1 MNAPVKFLF
10 EDDFAA
16 GHSGPGKRTVTAAA
30 HEAALTRVD
39 AEAYRKGVAAAEA
52 EIEGRAAAACDR
64 IAQAIGTMAQGLSA
78 IEARLEAESVEVA
91 VAVARKLAP
100 ELIAAEPLGEI
111 AALAASCFHQL
122 VAARLE
128 IEAVEVAVAVA
139 RKLVPELLAR
149 EPFAEIAALA
159 TDCFRHLVATPHVV
173 VRVNETLAV
182 IAREKL
188 DEIVRARGLES
199 RLVVLAE
206 PDIAV
211 GDCRIEWADGGIT
224 RDAAATSAAIE
235 EAVSRYIKARIGA
248 APMPDV
254 SWRIDR

>member
-30 HEAALTRVD
+30 HEAALARVE

-52 EIEGRAAAACDR
+52 QIEGRTAAACDR

-111 AALAASCFHQL
+111 TALAASCFRQL
-122 VAARLE
+122 IVA
-128 IEAVEVAVAVA
+128 
-139 RKLVPELLAR
+139 
-149 EPFAEIAALA
+149 
-159 TDCFRHLVATPHVV
+159 PHIV
-173 VRVNETLAV
+173 VRVAEQIYD
-182 IAREKL
+182 IAQPR
-188 DEIVRARGLES
+188 LEQIAQLHGFPG

-206 PDIAV
+206 PGMAL
-211 GDCRIEWADGGIT
+211 GDCRIEWADGGLA
-224 RDAAATSAAIE
+224 RDRAATETAIG
-235 EAVSRYIKARIGA
+235 EAVSRYVAARGGA
-248 APMPDV
+248 A
-254 SWRIDR
+254 